1 MRNQLM
7 TNTEKVFAWVG
18 GVATCLTVI
27 GSVFYAMVWGIPFY
41 LESAVQTKFDA
52 LVIAQGTPTEV
63 IILTTQMEGMETMLR
78 DTRDDIQFLREKMME
93 LLER

>member
-1 MRNQLM
+1 M

-52 LVIAQGTPTEV
+52 LVIAQ
-63 IILTTQMEGMETMLR
+63 
-78 DTRDDIQFLREKMME
+78 
-93 LLER
+93 